1 MINEKDVEY
10 VAALSRIHLQ
20 PEEIHKLTKNL
31 EDIVSYIDQLK
42 QVDVTDIEPT
52 SHALPLTN
60 AFREDQVK
68 KCFTQEEALRF
79 SVEQLNGSYKVPKVI
94 E

>member
-1 MINEKDVEY
+1 MINEQDVKY

-20 PEEIHKLTKNL
+20 PEEVHKLTKDL
-31 EDIVSYIDQLK
+31 EAIVGYIDQLK
-42 QVDVTDIEPT
+42 QADVSGVKPTYNVNMMFNVDRPDEIKP
-52 SHALPLTN
+52 SLT
-60 AFREDQVK
+60 QK
-68 KCFTQEEALRF
+68 EALKF